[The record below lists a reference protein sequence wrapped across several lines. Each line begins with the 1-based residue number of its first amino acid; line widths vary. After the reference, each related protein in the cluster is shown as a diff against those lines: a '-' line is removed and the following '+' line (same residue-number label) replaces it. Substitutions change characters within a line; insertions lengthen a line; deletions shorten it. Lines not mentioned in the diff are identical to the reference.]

1 MDSQRSLQVL
11 SIGLD
16 FRAAAAH
23 GPTASESPPVRNQFG
38 LTETSAPTPSRTR
51 LTRNRHL
58 GLTFR
63 RSHLKLIVRSIT
75 RRRRSQLA
83 PAPRYAGLAAGP
95 VARDCFGSRGAF
107 ARAMGLATER
117 SHQGGE
123 SWSIVVARS
132 FELAWLCSASSRW
145 RRAWRRPVSAF
156 IRRGYRSSGSRNK
169 GHRSDRR
176 QAPR

>member
-16 FRAAAAH
+16 FRDAAAH

-63 RSHLKLIVRSIT
+63 RSHLKLIVCSIT

-123 SWSIVVARS
+123 SLVDRCCPLGRVGVALLGVVTVDDG
-132 FELAWLCSASSRW
+132 LAAAGIRVYKSCRTNPWGLRLFV
-145 RRAWRRPVSAF
+145 RA
-156 IRRGYRSSGSRNK
+156 
-169 GHRSDRR
+169 
-176 QAPR
+176 